1 MGSVSAMRPNVIG
14 AEELREYLG
23 ETELKQ
29 RVVPASAYVAEVA
42 ELSHVL

>member
-1 MGSVSAMRPNVIG
+1 MRPNVIG

-29 RVVPASAYVAEVA
+29 RVVPASAYVVEVGPISTISPA
-42 ELSHVL
+42 